1 MKMINRSPIFT
12 LNDDSHFYSI
22 VNNGSLSYSTNTE
35 EMKQKKTQTNQDY
48 YSDINNNQQLKKKK
62 LNETLN
68 YDLNLD
74 KAVSCFFLF

>member
-22 VNNGSLSYSTNTE
+22 VNNGTLSYSTNIA

-48 YSDINNNQQLKKKK
+48 YSDINNNQQLKKKNERNFK
-62 LNETLN
+62 LRF
-68 YDLNLD
+68 
-74 KAVSCFFLF
+74 KSR